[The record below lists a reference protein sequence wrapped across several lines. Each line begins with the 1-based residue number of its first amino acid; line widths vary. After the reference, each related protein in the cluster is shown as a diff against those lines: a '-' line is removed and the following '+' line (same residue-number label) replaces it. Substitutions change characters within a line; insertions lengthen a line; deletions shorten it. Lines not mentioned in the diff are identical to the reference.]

1 MPCPRRLGSPG
12 AGAGEQGPQGSAGGG
27 RQARAAATAPP
38 PHPPSE
44 AIPPHPLPP
53 PSGRGGLPAGGG
65 EWHRLI
71 TGGGYAHTLHSGG
84 GSAPAPIALAPRHH
98 PFQPGA
104 RPWELYVLRLKKKF
118 ISPPS
123 PIFHLGHHRETRLHP
138 PPQSHFTLGPGG
150 MEPPI
155 SITDPNNPRSRHGA
169 LAPRQGECTF

>member
-84 GSAPAPIALAPRHH
+84 GVSTGTHRPCPETPSISAWGQTMGTVCAEI
-98 PFQPGA
+98 
-104 RPWELYVLRLKKKF
+104 KKKI